1 MADIKSDIEY
11 LKSGTRWPKQTVT
24 PVSVPKVQVSSEEWN
39 KMVGVIDEHEKH
51 LDAADET
58 LGQLGP
64 KISNTDI
71 QLNGIANITINGYM
85 STNKWTYM
93 GNTAYNMVVVPV
105 KSGDTITVKATSSG
119 NPIAVVTAFD
129 NPSSN
134 DNIAFSSATGF
145 TARIVQY
152 LNAGE
157 KTYTMPSDAK
167 FFAIGVKNN
176 GNNIKPTVLKK
187 NDVSILKGLADSV
200 ATNTT
205 NISTLTSSV
214 STLNEASTSHGT
226 AITSLD
232 GRVSNVENGTLA
244 TVSPID
250 KFEIGHIA
258 TSNSGWSYGANT
270 ARARTKQG
278 TTLSIKKGD
287 VIGLTDYSNYRYAVG
302 ILRDGSYS
310 VVSWQTANLT
320 FSNPCNAVI
329 VISRINNETALANV
343 GELASLFFVKPY
355 NSIANDVERLR
366 NEAITTDKLKFELKG
381 GSVPGTSLPFE
392 IGHVA
397 MSDSGWIFGANTK
410 RIRTT
415 RGTPLVCGEGDVF
428 SLSDY
433 TNYRMAIGWRVN
445 GQYGATNGWLKTDYT
460 CRYDGEY
467 EILIARN
474 QNAETDLENVEEL
487 SALFTYKKVGVI
499 SETAGTGILAFNPK
513 YEVLPRLR
521 NLTRPYIRL
530 GGSATEYPPV
540 LTFIHYSDIH
550 ASSVNIMRVKNFY
563 DEYSSHLDFVLDT
576 GDFIGNSW
584 SEGLPA
590 SVEQIPNFIRVIGN
604 HDTQNLVGTPPN
616 HHWETVSILDCYNT
630 NLAGYI
636 ENWGAV
642 QPTDAATIGY
652 CYFYKDFAANNVR
665 LICLD
670 GEHWDTTE
678 LTWFEGVLADA
689 KTNGLHVVVAV
700 HRPPFPLARITGNT
714 FDSID
719 WPNSS
724 GYNVMSGA
732 ADAVN
737 AFMAEANGVTGHF
750 VCWLCGHI
758 HQDCMGL
765 GSNDSTS
772 NQLVISIATASY
784 FSGSGEMA
792 RVLGDKTQDCFNI
805 VGIDTHSSLLKLIRI
820 GAQYDRHM
828 RKRDTLCWNYATRSL
843 VYCG

>member
-1 MADIKSDIEY
+1 MEDFENLIRLASLVRDESIN
-11 LKSGTRWPKQTVT
+11 KQNTARRVGGVLLELVYALRNLS
-24 PVSVPKVQVSSEEWN
+24 VSTDTQLLQLA
-39 KMVGVIDEHEKH
+39 HQ
-51 LDAADET
+51 LET
-58 LGQLGP
+58 
-64 KISNTDI
+64 KISEIGLGTSD
-71 QLNGIANITINGYM
+71 LNIKIYGINESGFIHGGIMSSARWAYTSNANYQHAAI
-85 STNKWTYM
+85 
-93 GNTAYNMVVVPV
+93 PV
-105 KSGDTITVKATSSG
+105 KSGDVVEVRGVSAGT
-119 NPIAVVTAFD
+119 PIAVLTGYDQITD
-129 NPSSN
+129 NQIIS
-134 DNIAFSSATGF
+134 FSSASGF
-145 TARIVQY
+145 TSRLVIYA
-152 LNAGE
+152 NAGV
-157 KTYTMPSDAK
+157 KTYTMPNDARY
-167 FFAIGVKNN
+167 FCVNVKNN
-176 GNNIKPTVLKK
+176 GNSIMPTVLRVNGTNYLAGLK
-187 NDVSILKGLADSV
+187 NTVDKNTAGISALDARVENV
-200 ATNTT
+200 ETNT
-205 NISTLTSSV
+205 L
-214 STLNEASTSHGT
+214 AS
-226 AITSLD
+226 I
-232 GRVSNVENGTLA
+232 N
-244 TVSPID
+244 PID

-258 TSNSGWSYGANT
+258 TSNSGWSYSANT

-355 NSIANDVERLR
+355 NSISNDVERLR

-381 GSVPGTSLPFE
+381 GSVAGTSLPFE

-397 MSDSGWIFGANTK
+397 MSDSGWSFGANTK

-415 RGTPLVCGEGDVF
+415 RGTPLVCSEGDVF
-428 SLSDY
+428 MLSDY
-433 TNYRMAIGWRVN
+433 TNYRMAVGWRVN
-445 GQYGATNGWLKTDYT
+445 GQYGASNGWLKADFT
-460 CRYDGEY
+460 CKYDGEY

-474 QNAETDLENVEEL
+474 QNAETDLEDVEEL
-487 SALFTYKKVGVI
+487 SALFTYKKIGVI
-499 SETAGTGILAFNPK
+499 SETTGTGILAFNPK
-513 YEVLPRLR
+513 SEVLPRLR
-521 NLTRPYIRL
+521 NLERPYIAL
-530 GGSATEYPPV
+530 GGSATQYPPV
-540 LTFIHYSDIH
+540 LTFLHYSDIH
-550 ASSVNIMRVKNFY
+550 ASNVNIMRVKDFY
-563 DEYSSHLDFVLDT
+563 DEYKSHLDFVLDT

-590 SVEQIPNFIRVIGN
+590 SVEQIPDFIRIIGN
-604 HDTQNLVGTPPN
+604 HDTQNIVGTPPN

-636 ENWGAV
+636 ENWGVV

-678 LTWFEGVLADA
+678 LTWFESVLADA

-724 GYNVMSGA
+724 GYSVMSGA

-737 AFMAEANGVTGHF
+737 AFMTEANGVTGHF

-765 GSNDSTS
+765 GSSESTS

-792 RVLGDKTQDCFNI
+792 RQLGEKTQDCFNI
-805 VGIDTHSSLLKLIRI
+805 VGIDTHSSLIKLLRI

-828 RKRDTLCWNYATRSL
+828 RMRDTLCYNYSTRTL